1 MLLPQL
7 DQLSRHVLR
16 VSVVLSDAPFG
27 SFAQVQWQKKKG
39 TDLWESARGSSDRGQ
54 SMRPR

>member
-7 DQLSRHVLR
+7 DQLSRHVFH
-16 VSVVLSDAPFG
+16 VSVALSDAPFG
-27 SFAQVQWQKKKG
+27 SFAQVQWQKKG

>member
-27 SFAQVQWQKKKG
+27 SFAQVQWQKKKVPISG
-39 TDLWESARGSSDRGQ
+39 NRLVARLIGGSR
-54 SMRPR
+54 